1 MSSTE
6 LAIPQSG
13 ALAEKIAHAEYLA
26 KSELLPKQYRDNPA
40 NILLVMEYGE
50 YLGVPPVAALRL
62 IHVIDNKP
70 VASAELLAGRVREH
84 GHRMRVSY
92 DQQAKTAVCSIW
104 RRDDPHHEFRTE
116 WSWERASKVTDRNGQ
131 KLTDKANW
139 RNYYP
144 AMLKWRA
151 TTECIRDACPEVAL
165 GVSYTAE
172 ELGSQEF
179 TDEEADSLG
188 AMTRSQ
194 RVEHNDLRRMGEPP
208 AGAVQVTRERDEHDP
223 WAEDSPGGE
232 QPGKPEALSELARTL
247 NQRWHF
253 DEDDVKTLVGWL
265 VPNWRG
271 TSGDMRVIT
280 TFLADHLQAAE
291 GDIEQASSAIWTQYR
306 AATGHGEEATDA

>member
-1 MSSTE
+1 MTSTE
-6 LAIPQSG
+6 LAIPQAG
-13 ALAEKIAHAEYLA
+13 VLAEKIAHAEYLA
-26 KSELLPKQYRDNPA
+26 KSELLPRQYRDNPA

-50 YLGVPPVAALRL
+50 YLGIPAVAALRL
-62 IHVIDNKP
+62 IHVIDNRP

-84 GHRMRVSY
+84 GHRLRVSY

-116 WSWERASKVTDRNGQ
+116 WSWDRASHVTDRNGQ

-179 TDEEADSLG
+179 TDDEADDLG
-188 AMTRSQ
+188 MMTRHQ
-194 RVEHNDLRRMGEPP
+194 RVEHNELRRMGEPP
-208 AGAVQVTRERDEHDP
+208 AGAVEVTRKRDENDP
-223 WAEDSPGGE
+223 WAEPPDADRLE
-232 QPGKPEALSELARTL
+232 NFEKLAELRE
-247 NQRWHF
+247 RWHF
-253 DEDDVKTLVGWL
+253 DDEDIAALASWLTPGWTGS
-265 VPNWRG
+265 RA
-271 TSGDMRVIT
+271 DIRVIAT
-280 TFLADHLQAAE
+280 YLDDHLEAAG

-306 AATGHGEEATDA
+306 EATGQDEETSDAS